1 MEQGET
7 KPASAF
13 NNPTFTSSLA
23 VQLNLWEYDGVLL
36 PDDGLGGT
44 TLPCTPREERPI
56 QIVRTADIEYI
67 VWVRV
72 TSRLP

>member
-1 MEQGET
+1 M
-7 KPASAF
+7 
-13 NNPTFTSSLA
+13 
-23 VQLNLWEYDGVLL
+23 NLWEYDGVLL